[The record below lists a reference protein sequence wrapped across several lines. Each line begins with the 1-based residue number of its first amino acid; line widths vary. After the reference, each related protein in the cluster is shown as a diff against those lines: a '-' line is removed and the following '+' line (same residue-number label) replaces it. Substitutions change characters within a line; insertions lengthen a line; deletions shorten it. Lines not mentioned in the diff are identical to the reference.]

1 MSNSTNYRPQRNE
14 YNSYYDTY
22 ISLIQTDD
30 ILQHLIST
38 KETTTAYLQSIPA
51 EKWDFRY
58 APDKWT
64 LKESW
69 IHVLDTERIFA
80 YRALR
85 ISRGDTTPL
94 AGFDQNEYVP
104 FYNAD
109 NRSAESIIEEYEA
122 VRAATIHF
130 LKNINV
136 EALKRMGTA
145 SDSPVTVRA
154 LMFMLGGHELH
165 HLTITKERYLK

>member
-1 MSNSTNYRPQRNE
+1 MSNSINYLPKRNE
-14 YNSYYDTY
+14 YHPYYDTY

-30 ILQHLIST
+30 ILSHLIST
-38 KETTTAYLQSIPA
+38 KETTTAYLKSIPA

-80 YRALR
+80 HRALR

-94 AGFDQNEYVP
+94 PGFDQNEYVP
-104 FYNAD
+104 FYNAE
-109 NRSAESIIEEYEA
+109 NRTAKSIIEEYEA
-122 VRAATIHF
+122 VRASTIHF
-130 LKNINV
+130 LKSLHPD
-136 EALKRMGTA
+136 ALTRLGTA
-145 SDSPVTVRA
+145 SDSPVSVRA

-165 HLTITKERYLK
+165 HLNLTTERYLK

>member
-1 MSNSTNYRPQRNE
+1 MSNSTNYRPQSNE
-14 YNSYYDTY
+14 YNPYYDTY

-30 ILQHLIST
+30 ILNHLIST
-38 KETTTAYLQSIPA
+38 KETTTAYLKSIPA

-85 ISRGDTTPL
+85 ISREDTTPL
-94 AGFDQNEYVP
+94 AGFDQNEYVS

-130 LKNINV
+130 LKNLDAD
-136 EALKRMGTA
+136 ALMRMGTA
-145 SDSPVTVRA
+145 SDSPVSVRA
-154 LMFMLGGHELH
+154 LMFMTGGHELH
-165 HLTITKERYLK
+165 HLKITKERYLK

>member
-1 MSNSTNYRPQRNE
+1 MSHPTMRHPKKSE
-14 YNSYYDTY
+14 YNPYYDTY
-22 ISLIQTDD
+22 IKLIQTDD
-30 ILQHLIST
+30 ILSHLIST
-38 KETTTAYLQSIPA
+38 KKSTVAYLQSIPA

-80 YRALR
+80 LRALR

-94 AGFDQNEYVP
+94 PGFDQNEYVP

-109 NRSAESIIEEYEA
+109 NRSAESIIEEYKA
-122 VRAATIHF
+122 VRTSTIHF
-130 LKNINV
+130 LKSLDAD
-136 EALKRMGTA
+136 ALTRLGTA
-145 SDSPVTVRA
+145 SESPVSVRA

-165 HLTITKERYLK
+165 HLNLTTERYLK